1 MVVPSHP
8 PQLRHYL
15 PMQYLRNSDKN
26 EYIKNKLSLKKFHQ
40 GIALRDISSQNFFFN
55 LFSTVLMWPFR
66 DKFLSNITRKSSMDD
81 VLSIILYPIFNDVF

>member
-15 PMQYLRNSDKN
+15 TMQYLRNSDKN

-40 GIALRDISSQNFFFN
+40 GIALRDISSQKNFVN
-55 LFSTVLMWPFR
+55 LLATF
-66 DKFLSNITRKSSMDD
+66 
-81 VLSIILYPIFNDVF
+81 

>member
-15 PMQYLRNSDKN
+15 TMQYLRNSDKN

-40 GIALRDISSQNFFFN
+40 GIALRDISSQKIFLN
-55 LFSTVLMWPFR
+55 LLATF
-66 DKFLSNITRKSSMDD
+66 
-81 VLSIILYPIFNDVF
+81 

>member
-15 PMQYLRNSDKN
+15 TMQYLRNSDKN

-40 GIALRDISSQNFFFN
+40 GIALRDISSQKNFLN
-55 LFSTVLMWPFR
+55 LLATF
-66 DKFLSNITRKSSMDD
+66 
-81 VLSIILYPIFNDVF
+81 